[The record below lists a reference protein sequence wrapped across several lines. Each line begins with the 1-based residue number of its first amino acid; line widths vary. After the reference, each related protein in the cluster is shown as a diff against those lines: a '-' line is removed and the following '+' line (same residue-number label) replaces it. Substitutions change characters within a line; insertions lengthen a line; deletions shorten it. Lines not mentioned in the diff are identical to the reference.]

1 MRLDGGAMPTA
12 VSERG
17 GLARSRCA
25 AKPSKPT
32 TMKVAISAGGCGR
45 LTRSPAS
52 RLRDSGSHFEQQP
65 RTARSKAKAIHHA
78 PALRLTS
85 SPEARASGAASQSH
99 RAEADRA
106 LDEHVAHFRSLLRF
120 QREHR
125 NARMLA
131 ASASHAS
138 LHWPDIF
145 DSDDT
150 FSPCLHHSALPHHDP
165 SPASFPRAVFA
176 SSTHSCPISTRAQQF
191 AVFYF
196 SFYSAV
202 LLSIGLAKYVENDLA
217 VVALAL

>member
-1 MRLDGGAMPTA
+1 L
-12 VSERG
+12 
-17 GLARSRCA
+17 
-25 AKPSKPT
+25 
-32 TMKVAISAGGCGR
+32 
-45 LTRSPAS
+45 
-52 RLRDSGSHFEQQP
+52 QP
-65 RTARSKAKAIHHA
+65 QT
-78 PALRLTS
+78 
-85 SPEARASGAASQSH
+85 
-99 RAEADRA
+99 AEAERA

-150 FSPCLHHSALPHHDP
+150 FPPCLRHSTSPHHDP

-176 SSTHSCPISTRAQQF
+176 SSTPSCPISTRAQQF

>member
-1 MRLDGGAMPTA
+1 MP
-12 VSERG
+12 SQ
-17 GLARSRCA
+17 
-25 AKPSKPT
+25 PT
-32 TMKVAISAGGCGR
+32 TTTRLTASAGGCGR

-52 RLRDSGSHFEQQP
+52 RLRDSGSHFERQQLAAQP
-65 RTARSKAKAIHHA
+65 GAETVDQSL
-78 PALRLTS
+78 PALTL
-85 SPEARASGAASQSH
+85 PPQARASGAALQPQT
-99 RAEADRA
+99 AEAERA

-150 FSPCLHHSALPHHDP
+150 FPPCLHLSALPPHDP

-176 SSTHSCPISTRAQQF
+176 SSTPSCPISTRAQQF

>member
-1 MRLDGGAMPTA
+1 MRRDGGATLTA

-25 AKPSKPT
+25 AMPPQPT
-32 TMKVAISAGGCGR
+32 TTTTPTASAGGAGK

-52 RLRDSGSHFEQQP
+52 RLRDSGSHFERQP
-65 RTARSKAKAIHHA
+65 LAAPPGAETVDQVLPALILPPARS
-78 PALRLTS
+78 
-85 SPEARASGAASQSH
+85 SGAASQSH
-99 RAEADRA
+99 SAEADRA

-150 FSPCLHHSALPHHDP
+150 FPPCLHLSTLPHHDP